1 LNQNIFL
8 DDFAYQKKK
17 KDGSFSVISSPFIN
31 FHLSKHWF
39 EDFEELGASQYF
51 STEPFEHKIKQLKM
65 VAKLTNSKNP
75 CQDTPL
81 ADYYKIS
88 EKWKQETILPDY
100 KPSAF
105 WKTTRIRDPLCPFL
119 AKLYAWNTIQLQSGL
134 RLQREDFVELQN
146 KIIIQILDIWGPTV
160 VTSMNEMLIKV
171 LTFKDPSPVPHFP
184 LWSLHKIN
192 QIELINPSLIE
203 RRVLGV
209 VTADPSVYLFDNDF
223 KI

>member
-1 LNQNIFL
+1 MTLMIQTHSQIRIT
-8 DDFAYQKKK
+8 KKK
-17 KDGSFSVISSPFIN
+17 KTCYA
-31 FHLSKHWF
+31 HLLSKKT
-39 EDFEELGASQYF
+39 F
-51 STEPFEHKIKQLKM
+51 SRDVM
-65 VAKLTNSKNP
+65 
-75 CQDTPL
+75 
-81 ADYYKIS
+81 
-88 EKWKQETILPDY
+88 ETILPDY

-209 VTADPSVYLFDNDF
+209 VTADPSVYLFDTDF